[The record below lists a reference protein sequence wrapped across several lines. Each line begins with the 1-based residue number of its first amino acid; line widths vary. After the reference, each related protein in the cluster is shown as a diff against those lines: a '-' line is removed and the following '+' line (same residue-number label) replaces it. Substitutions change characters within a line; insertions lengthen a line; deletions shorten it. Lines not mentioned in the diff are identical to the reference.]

1 MNENTKV
8 KIAYRGD
15 KLFVDAD
22 DFCKR
27 HYWKKEYLTKDK
39 EFAGL
44 PDIYFVIIKN
54 NKIIATMAATV
65 KKEPGVDA
73 LAFEEIYSYYV
84 DGVVA
89 EIGRFSFVEEVI
101 NRPKLGARIT
111 TRLIKTMVNFFNT
124 PECSGY
130 NFFIETRECLMRIV
144 QFILGKNSLMKI
156 NAQANLEKVP
166 EQSRYFYIKEDPKLY
181 VINNKVVFG
190 K

>member
-1 MNENTKV
+1 MKEMKV
-8 KIAYRGD
+8 KITYRGN

-27 HYWKKEYLTKDK
+27 HYWKKEYLIKDK

-54 NKIIATMAATV
+54 NKIIATMAVTV
-65 KKEPGVDA
+65 KKEPEA
-73 LAFEEIYSYYV
+73 APLAFEEIYSYYTNR
-84 DGVVA
+84 DVA

-101 NRPKLGARIT
+101 NKPKFGVRIT
-111 TRLIKTMVNFFNT
+111 TRLIETMVDFFNT
-124 PECSGY
+124 PECNNY

-144 QFILGKNSLMKI
+144 QFVLGKNSLMKI
-156 NAQANLEKVP
+156 NAQVNIEKVP
-166 EQSRYFYIKEDPKLY
+166 KQSRHFYIKENPKLY
-181 VINNKVVFG
+181 LINNKVVFE